1 MSRNE
6 CNCRHAS
13 LQKIKNKIYI
23 CKECSVLAFNS
34 SKNNNA
40 SYNYFIKPKIFNK
53 KAEEN
58 PIEIFNA
65 IYDKSIL
72 NKNEIQFSEIYR
84 TYRPKLLSYIKKM
97 CISYR
102 LSTKAYYLSICY
114 LDIASSKIQKCNP
127 YLLDV
132 YATCCFI
139 LAMKFIELDPP
150 TPNYKNFKGIEG
162 KNAINS
168 ADLYKYEIII
178 LKELHYHLDVVTAYD
193 ILCILFVCGIVCED
207 EISSKPNEFIR
218 NVYNYTKKIV
228 DKSIENDSISEKY
241 NSIQIAFSAIYIA
254 RRLYGLNIQCRKHFK
269 SIYEVGFSYYSSC
282 VRAISNL
289 DNPEG
294 NNICNTEQ
302 VSHRLKKIRVIEDE
316 PIMIY
321 EPEEK
326 VNHSYAK
333 SMVKPKQWKPLVLP
347 FIESAKKNNLY
358 ELMQTEPSRNK
369 HGYSNSISSLKSL
382 KEVDNI
388 SSLTNKLKL
397 NKFISAKQNYEAR
410 SSTNLRGLIKLN
422 ELKKKDNI
430 KHQHTSKFKLPKI

>member
-1 MSRNE
+1 M
-6 CNCRHAS
+6 S

-193 ILCILFVCGIVCED
+193 ILGILFVCGIVCED

-241 NSIQIAFSAIYIA
+241 NS
-254 RRLYGLNIQCRKHFK
+254 R
-269 SIYEVGFSYYSSC
+269 
-282 VRAISNL
+282 
-289 DNPEG
+289 
-294 NNICNTEQ
+294 
-302 VSHRLKKIRVIEDE
+302 
-316 PIMIY
+316 
-321 EPEEK
+321 
-326 VNHSYAK
+326 
-333 SMVKPKQWKPLVLP
+333 LVL
-347 FIESAKKNNLY
+347 Y
-358 ELMQTEPSRNK
+358 T
-369 HGYSNSISSLKSL
+369 
-382 KEVDNI
+382 
-388 SSLTNKLKL
+388 
-397 NKFISAKQNYEAR
+397 
-410 SSTNLRGLIKLN
+410 
-422 ELKKKDNI
+422 
-430 KHQHTSKFKLPKI
+430 

>member
-1 MSRNE
+1 MLLIIT
-6 CNCRHAS
+6 S
-13 LQKIKNKIYI
+13 LSQKSLIKRQK
-23 CKECSVLAFNS
+23 
-34 SKNNNA
+34 
-40 SYNYFIKPKIFNK
+40 
-53 KAEEN
+53 
-58 PIEIFNA
+58 
-65 IYDKSIL
+65 
-72 NKNEIQFSEIYR
+72 
-84 TYRPKLLSYIKKM
+84 
-97 CISYR
+97 
-102 LSTKAYYLSICY
+102 
-114 LDIASSKIQKCNP
+114 IASSKIQKCNP

-241 NSIQIAFSAIYIA
+241 NSIQIAFSAVYIA

-302 VSHRLKKIRVIEDE
+302 VSHILKKIRVIEDE

-333 SMVKPKQWKPLVLP
+333 SMVKPMQWKPLVLP
-347 FIESAKKNNLY
+347 FIENAKKNNLY
-358 ELMQTEPSRNK
+358 ESIQTEPSRKNMVTPI
-369 HGYSNSISSLKSL
+369 H
-382 KEVDNI
+382 
-388 SSLTNKLKL
+388 
-397 NKFISAKQNYEAR
+397 
-410 SSTNLRGLIKLN
+410 
-422 ELKKKDNI
+422 
-430 KHQHTSKFKLPKI
+430 